1 MVVQMRYPKKYIDTP
16 ECLDP
21 ESFSINI
28 PVVGKQDLPT
38 RIEERVPRNQPCPT
52 ELLNLVSQVG
62 P

>member
-1 MVVQMRYPKKYIDTP
+1 MLSRLRYPQKYMDTP

-21 ESFSINI
+21 ESFFRHI

-38 RIEERVPRNQPCPT
+38 RIEERVPRNRPCPT